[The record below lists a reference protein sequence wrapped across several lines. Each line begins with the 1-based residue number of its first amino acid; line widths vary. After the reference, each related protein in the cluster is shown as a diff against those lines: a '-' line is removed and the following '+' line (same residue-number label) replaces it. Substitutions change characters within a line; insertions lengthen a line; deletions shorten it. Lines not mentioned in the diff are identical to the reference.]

1 MAVKVVSFL
10 IIYFTIMLAFSL
22 VGYGLFYD
30 VTDYSSLSK
39 SFKTMFQSSLGG
51 FDYTLFDNATYT
63 SSTTGRIYLSI
74 YLLVSAI
81 LLLNFLIAILN
92 DTYVEYINNGRALQS
107 KEIIKLRAIYEH
119 HDHYQC
125 LVKAPNLINFYMLF
139 LAPFVILLKS
149 RRLNRIILHIE
160 YSIVSFHVQLGLIL
174 NLTVTSPAFVLITI
188 FIKMR
193 NAFSAKYSKGVL
205 DTIRRLVDTFV
216 MFWLSPFI

>member
-10 IIYFTIMLAFSL
+10 IVYFTIMLAFSL

-30 VTDYSSLSK
+30 VTSYSSLSD
-39 SFKTMFQSSLGG
+39 SFRTTFQSSLGG

-63 SSTTGRIYLSI
+63 SSTAGRIYLSI

-92 DTYVEYINNGRALQS
+92 DTYDEYKHNGKGLQS

-119 HDHYQC
+119 HDYYQC
-125 LVKAPNLINFYMLF
+125 LVKAPNLINFYILF

-149 RRLNRIILHIE
+149 RRLNRIVLHIE
-160 YSIVSFHVQLGLIL
+160 YSIVSCFVQLGLIL
-174 NLTVTSPAFVLITI
+174 NLTITTPAFVFITI
-188 FIKMR
+188 FIKLR
-193 NAFSAKYSKGVL
+193 NAFSSKYSKGVL
-205 DTIRRLVDTFV
+205 DTIRRLIDTFV
-216 MFWLSPFI
+216 IFWLFPLI